1 MQMPMNANKTLLTAA
16 MVMSLFA
23 TMSCTNTTGT
33 KDNNKPET
41 SINREARQAEGT
53 DELIRQRYDGCRILD
68 HDYDN
73 GYLEVK
79 IVHDGTEKVALF
91 DGSSRWVRTLWETK
105 RERLPERVIEAI
117 GQEGLA
123 YEDIDDNDNK
133 VVDSPG
139 GLLYAVQA
147 RRHNDDFIFLVSPDG
162 KIMSTLT
169 ADEWNDGRTYDTP
182 PQQAG
187 GQQQAGQPAG
197 KAGARQP
204 RRGQPTHRQWNG
216 TPRLQPPRRDCKP
229 WIRRRRGPFRRGRR
243 RMGLPSQHMTC
254 PGLQQQRQPKNL
266 QHG

>member
-53 DELIRQRYDGCRILD
+53 DELMRQRYDGCRILD

-91 DGSSRWVRTLWETK
+91 DGSNRWVRTLWETR

-147 RRHNDDFIFLVSPDG
+147 RRHNDDFIFLVSPVG

-169 ADEWNDGRTYDTP
+169 ADEWNDGRTYDTTGSRPEGSNRPANP
-182 PQQAG
+182 PA
-187 GQQQAGQPAG
+187 
-197 KAGARQP
+197 
-204 RRGQPTHRQWNG
+204 RRGQGSHDGGSQPTGSGMERHGYGHTDGPANRGYDDGEDHFDEGDDEWDY
-216 TPRLQPPRRDCKP
+216 RRN
-229 WIRRRRGPFRRGRR
+229 R
-243 RMGLPSQHMTC
+243 
-254 PGLQQQRQPKNL
+254 
-266 QHG
+266 

>member
-91 DGSSRWVRTLWETK
+91 DGSSRWVRTLWETR

-169 ADEWNDGRTYDTP
+169 ADEWNDGRTYYTPRSRPEGSNRPANLPAVERNATATATPTGLQTVDTTT
-182 PQQAG
+182 
-187 GQQQAGQPAG
+187 
-197 KAGARQP
+197 ARTIST
-204 RRGQPTHRQWNG
+204 RETTNG
-216 TPRLQPPRRDCKP
+216 TTVATDDMPRATTTTTTKELAAWLK
-229 WIRRRRGPFRRGRR
+229 
-243 RMGLPSQHMTC
+243 LT
-254 PGLQQQRQPKNL
+254 
-266 QHG
+266 